1 MRVPYNWLKEYID
14 CPLAPRE
21 LAERLTSAGIEVESV
36 EPFRPHL
43 PRVVAARVCAVK
55 AHLGS
60 SKLSLVTV
68 DPGGGR
74 INVVCGAPNVA
85 PGQMVPLALP
95 GAVLPGNSR
104 IETALICGEQ
114 SQGMICSP
122 RELGLDFG
130 LSAEEGILVLDPAA
144 AAGTLIS
151 DLLEFSDSILS
162 LHLTPNRADCLSL
175 LGVAYEVAAL
185 TGTLIKLPPLD
196 LIEGEESV
204 HYSARVS
211 VADQRLCPRYTA
223 RVIRDLQVAPSPLW
237 MQIRLLKAGIR
248 PINNIVDI
256 TNYVMW
262 EYGQPLHAFDY
273 DLLAGSEIVVRRAAP
288 GETLVTLDG
297 LNRSLDGEVLV
308 IADQSGP
315 IGLAG
320 VMGGESTGISPVT
333 RAVLLEAARFTP
345 LSIRRTARRYNLPSE
360 ASQRFERG
368 INPEATLQACN
379 RAARLMAETAGG
391 RVLKGAVDIDP
402 SPPPLQRITVRP
414 HRINELLGVKIG
426 ADDLTGFLERLSL
439 RVEKGFG
446 GALELTI
453 PARRADLL
461 LEEDVA
467 EEVAR
472 LFGYDQIPVTLPRG
486 ELIANRETLQQRVQ
500 AATRQTLIACGFFEL
515 ITLSF
520 INPAHLESLRL
531 GSEDCRR
538 LAITLKNPLSEGLSI
553 MRTTLL
559 PGLLQ
564 AVQHNF
570 NYQEMNQLLFEIG
583 QVYLPRNLPLSELP
597 LEPYRLAIAI
607 TGMAPDPN
615 WMFPPLPADFF
626 LLKGALEAL
635 STRLRIKGLEFAAC
649 EQPFTHPT
657 RSAVIKIGEAEI
669 GFIGQLH
676 PEVAEFWDLCQEVTL
691 CELDLDALSD
701 AADLDPQVAPLSRY
715 PAMQRDIAVVVSREI
730 PAVQIERR
738 IRQAGGALLDRVML
752 FDLYEGQQVPPG
764 MRSLTYRLI
773 FRRSGGTLTDDEVQ
787 AVMIRTE
794 QALAAAGAELRR

>member
-14 CPLAPRE
+14 CLLAPRE
-21 LAERLTSAGIEVESV
+21 LAERLTSAGIEVESA

-43 PRVVAARVCAVK
+43 PRVVAARVAAVK
-55 AHLGS
+55 AHPGS
-60 SKLSLVTV
+60 SKLALVTV
-68 DPGGGR
+68 DPGGEL

-104 IETALICGEQ
+104 IEIVSICGEQ

-130 LSAEEGILVLDPAA
+130 LSAEEGILVLDPTT
-144 AAGTLIS
+144 AAGTLIG
-151 DLLEFSDSILS
+151 DLLEFNESILC

-185 TGTLIKLPPLD
+185 TGALIKPPPLD
-196 LIEGEESV
+196 LLESEESV
-204 HYSARVS
+204 HHAAWVS
-211 VADQRLCPRYTA
+211 VLDQRLCPRYTA
-223 RVIRDLQVAPSPLW
+223 RVICDLQVAPAPLW
-237 MQIRLLKAGIR
+237 MQLRLLKAGIR

-273 DLLAGSEIVVRRAAP
+273 DLLAGSSIIVRRAVP
-288 GETLVTLDG
+288 GENLVTLDG
-297 LNRSLDGEVLV
+297 LNRSLDTDVLV
-308 IADQSGP
+308 IADKSGP

-320 VMGGESTGISPVT
+320 VMGGESTGISSAT
-333 RAVLLEAARFTP
+333 RAVLLEAARFNP
-345 LSIRRTARRYNLPSE
+345 PSIRRAARRYNLPSE

-368 INPEATLQACN
+368 INPDATLQACN
-379 RAARLMAETAGG
+379 RAARFMAETAGG

-402 SPPPLQRITVRP
+402 SPPAPHRITVRP
-414 HRINELLGVKIG
+414 HRLNEILGVKIG
-426 ADDLTGFLERLSL
+426 VNDLTGILERLSL

-446 GALELTI
+446 GALELTV

-486 ELIANRETLQQRVQ
+486 ELIANRETAPQRIQ
-500 AATRQTLIACGFFEL
+500 AAARQTLIACGFFEL

-520 INPAHLESLRL
+520 INPAHLDSLRL
-531 GSEDCRR
+531 GPEDCRQ

-583 QVYLPRNLPLSELP
+583 PVYLPRSLPLSELP
-597 LEPYRLAIAI
+597 LEPYRLALAI

-615 WMFPPLPADFF
+615 WILPALPADFF

-635 STRLRIKGLEFAAC
+635 CTCLRIKGLEFAAC
-649 EQPFTHPT
+649 GQPFTHPT
-657 RSAVIKIGEAEI
+657 RSAVLKIGGAEI
-669 GFIGQLH
+669 GFVGQLH
-676 PEVAEFWDLCQEVTL
+676 PEVAEFWDFCQEVTV

-715 PAMQRDIAVVVSREI
+715 PAAQRDIAVVVSREI
-730 PAVQIERR
+730 PAAQIERCV
-738 IRQAGGALLDRVML
+738 RQAGGALLDRVML

-764 MRSLTYRLI
+764 MRSLTFRLI
-773 FRRSGGTLTDDEVQ
+773 FRRSGATLTDEEVQ
-787 AVMIRTE
+787 AVMIKTE
-794 QALAAAGAELRR
+794 QALAATGAVLRR